1 MNKKIFA
8 ASLFILAGLA
18 SLWLRPVPEQSR
30 QGFAMNTL
38 INMRVLSRDDKILD
52 GAYDLLNRLD
62 KLLSMYDPDSQISR
76 INNLAGVE
84 RVNAAPE
91 VLEVVKDSL
100 RLYEL
105 TGGIFNPLIG
115 PVTRLWKIN
124 RQENSKP
131 SRESLD
137 SAIALSSIDNLELD
151 GQNIYLKSKGSLLD
165 LGGIAKGYASRKIA
179 DMLKDKGVKSGIL
192 DLGGNIYAIGS
203 NNGEK
208 WRVGVRD
215 PLNPSG
221 TPALVVHVEDSGVI
235 TSGSYERFKVIDG
248 KKYSHFFDV
257 KTGESVQSDLLSA
270 TIITP
275 DGSLADGLA
284 TAFMIAGYEKSAG
297 ILKKLSPQPGV
308 VFIRQTETGTP
319 EIITNIKD
327 STSSAKYQIH
337 SLGLVAVESEHQA

>member
-1 MNKKIFA
+1 MKRKIFA
-8 ASLFILAGLA
+8 ASLIILAGLV
-18 SLWLRPVPEQSR
+18 SLWLRPLPEQTR
-30 QGFAMNTL
+30 QGFAMNT
-38 INMRVLSRDDKILD
+38 IISMRVFSRDDKILD

-62 KLLSMYDPDSQISR
+62 KLLSMYDSDSQVSR

-84 RVNAAPE
+84 KVNAAPE
-91 VLEVVKDSL
+91 VIEVVNDSL

-131 SRESLD
+131 SQESLNA
-137 SAIALSSIDNLELD
+137 AIALSDINNLELD
-151 GQNIYLKSKGSLLD
+151 DNSIYLKNKGCMLD

-179 DMLKDKGVKSGIL
+179 DFLKSKGIKSGIL
-192 DLGGNIYAIGS
+192 DLGGNIYAIG
-203 NNGEK
+203 NNDGEK
-208 WRVGVRD
+208 WRIGVRD
-215 PLNPSG
+215 PLNPNSS
-221 TPALVVHVEDSGVI
+221 PALVLHVEDSSVI
-235 TSGSYERFKVIDG
+235 TSGSYERFKIIDG

-257 KTGESVQSDLLSA
+257 KTGESVQSDLLSV

-297 ILKKLSPQPGV
+297 ILKGLSPQPGV

-319 EIITNIKD
+319 EIITNMKD
-327 STSSAKYQIH
+327 SVTGAKYSIK
-337 SLGLVAVESEHQA
+337 

>member
-1 MNKKIFA
+1 MKRKIFA
-8 ASLFILAGLA
+8 ASLLILAGLV
-18 SLWLRPVPEQSR
+18 SLWLRPVPEQTR
-30 QGFAMNTL
+30 QGFAMNT
-38 INMRVLSRDDKILD
+38 IISMRVFSRDDKILD

-62 KLLSMYDPDSQISR
+62 KLLSMYDSDSQVSR

-84 RVNAAPE
+84 KVNAAPE
-91 VLEVVKDSL
+91 VIEVVNDSL

-131 SRESLD
+131 SQESLNA
-137 SAIALSSIDNLELD
+137 AIALSGINNLELD
-151 GQNIYLKSKGSLLD
+151 DNSIYLKNKGCVLD
-165 LGGIAKGYASRKIA
+165 LGGIAKGYASKKIA
-179 DMLKDKGVKSGIL
+179 DLLKSKGVESGIL
-192 DLGGNIYAIGS
+192 DLGGNIYAIG
-203 NNGEK
+203 NNDGKK
-208 WRVGVRD
+208 WRIGVRD
-215 PLNPSG
+215 PLNPASP
-221 TPALVVHVEDSGVI
+221 PALVLNVEDTGVI
-235 TSGSYERFKVIDG
+235 TSGNYERFKIIDG

-257 KTGESVQSDLLSA
+257 KTGESVQSDLLSV

-297 ILKKLSPQPGV
+297 ILKGLSPQPGV

-319 EIITNIKD
+319 EIITNMKD
-327 STSSAKYQIH
+327 SVTGAKY
-337 SLGLVAVESEHQA
+337 SLH